1 MEVHFRALTVDDQ
14 DQLWHWLHLS
24 LWDPPPAGLRP
35 IETLQLARVR
45 IYAEAWGRPSDI
57 GVVAVVDERNV
68 GACWLRL
75 LPPGIGLA
83 SLDGSTPQLGIA
95 LEPGYRGRGIGRAV
109 MRAAIAEACAMGY
122 ARVALTVH
130 PDNPARA
137 LYESLGFQEVER
149 RNGYLLMVT

>member
-1 MEVHFRALTVDDQ
+1 MEVHFRALTADDQ

-75 LPPGIGLA
+75 LPAGIGLA

-122 ARVALTVH
+122 TRVALTVH